1 MSAVL
6 PAWTILLVSALYV
19 GLLFAVAYTADKLGD
34 RGLSLVNN
42 PYVYT
47 LSIAVYCTAWTFYG
61 SVGLAAEHGLA
72 FLTIYLGP
80 TLMAIVWWVVLRK
93 IVRISKLYRLTSIA
107 DFIAARYGKSMLLG
121 GLAAFIALVGTTPY
135 IALQLQAVSSSFDVL
150 LHFPDMEAVQ
160 AGSAGLLDDKALYV
174 AVLLALFTIL
184 FGTRHIDATE
194 RLEGMVVAVA
204 FESVVKLIAFLAV
217 GIFVTFVLF
226 AGPVEL
232 FREAAATPAIQ
243 ELGLLTGLPGGYQS
257 WIAMLALS
265 ALAILFLPR
274 QWQVSV
280 VENVNEDHIRTASW
294 LFPLYLLVINLFVLP
309 VTLAGLLFFGDE
321 IPGDDYVLALPLAVD
336 QGLLGLLVYIGG
348 FSAATGMVI
357 VATIAVAIMV
367 SNDIVTPALLRLRRF
382 HARGR
387 HDLSRLIVAIRRLV
401 ICVILALGYIYYL
414 LIADT
419 HALVSIGLISFAA
432 VAQFA
437 PAVLL
442 GLFWKGASRRG
453 ALAGLVAG
461 FLLWVYT
468 LLLPSLAEAGLLG
481 EQLLRDGPWGVEWLH
496 PYALF
501 GLEGMDPIAHAFFWT
516 MLANLGLLLGVSL
529 FDRQG
534 DMERIQATLFVD
546 VFLRS
551 ERDARF
557 WEGTATVGDLQDLL
571 GRFLGPERS
580 AEVIREYGAHRGRP
594 LDEAEQARPELV
606 NHVERLLAGSIG
618 SASARV
624 MVSSIVKGEAL
635 SYEGVMEILDATSRA
650 IEYSRQLEEKSRA
663 LESATEELRAANERL
678 KELDQLKD
686 EFVSMVSHELRT
698 PLTSIRAF
706 GEILLNNPEMDA
718 DQRREFLEVVVRE
731 SERLTRLINQVLD
744 LSKIESGS
752 AQWQLEDVDLS
763 RLAREAAESTQQ
775 LFADRQTQLHIEV
788 TSDDNAVKGDPDRL
802 MQLIIN
808 LLSNAS
814 KFTEPG
820 EGQVWLRLEPGR
832 GDTLRLSVTDNG
844 PGISEEDQRRIFDKF
859 HQISQQQAGKPK
871 GSGLGLAICRLIADA
886 HWGTLWVE
894 SEPGAGASFVCELP
908 CAGGEHSNVTGYVA
922 FTEHGPTSPGEA
934 SA

>member
-1 MSAVL
+1 ML

-19 GLLFAVAYTADKLGD
+19 GLLFAIAYSADKLGD

-61 SVGLAAEHGLA
+61 SVGLATEAGLA

-80 TLMAIVWWVVLRK
+80 TLMALLWWLVLRK
-93 IVRISKLYRLTSIA
+93 IVRISKLYRLTSVA
-107 DFIAARYGKSMLLG
+107 DFVASRYGKSMLLG
-121 GLAAFIALVGTTPY
+121 GLTALIALVGTTPY

-160 AGSAGLLDDKALYV
+160 TAGAGFLDDKALYV
-174 AVLLALFTIL
+174 TILLAVFTIL

-217 GIFVTFVLF
+217 GVFVTFILF
-226 AGPVEL
+226 AGPGEL
-232 FREAAATPAIQ
+232 FAEAAAVPAVE
-243 ELGLLTGLPGGYQS
+243 ELGLLTSLPGGYGT
-257 WIAMLALS
+257 WMALLALS
-265 ALAILFLPR
+265 ALAIVFLPR

-309 VTLAGLLFFGDE
+309 IAMAGMVVFGPDVA
-321 IPGDDYVLALPLAVD
+321 GDDYVLALPLAAE
-336 QGLLGLLVYIGG
+336 QSLLGLLVYIGG

-367 SNDIVTPALLRLRRF
+367 SNDLVMPTLLRMRRF
-382 HARGR
+382 QASAR
-387 HDLSRLIVAIRRLV
+387 HDLSGLVVAIRRVV
-401 ICVILALGYIYYL
+401 ICGILALGYAYYL
-414 LIADT
+414 LIADMY
-419 HALVSIGLISFAA
+419 ALVSIGLISFVA

-453 ALAGLVAG
+453 ALAGLIGG
-461 FLLWVYT
+461 FLVWLYT
-468 LLLPSLAEAGLLG
+468 LLMPSLAEAGLLAEG
-481 EQLLRDGPWGVEWLH
+481 LLLHGPAGIEWLH
-496 PYALF
+496 PHGLF
-501 GLEGMDPIAHAFFWT
+501 GLDMDPIAHAFFWT
-516 MLANLGLLLGVSL
+516 MLVNVGLLVGISL
-529 FDRQG
+529 SDRQS
-534 DMERIQATLFVD
+534 DIERIQAALFVD

-571 GRFLGPERS
+571 GRFVGRARA
-580 AEVIREYGAHRGRP
+580 AEVIREYSSHLGRT
-594 LDEAEQARPELV
+594 LKADEQAQPELV

-650 IEYSRQLEEKSRA
+650 IEYSRRLEEKSQA
-663 LESATEELRAANERL
+663 LEDATRELRAANERL

-752 AQWQLEDVDLS
+752 AEWQLQEVDLG

-775 LFADRQTQLHIEV
+775 LFAERQTGLDVDVAI
-788 TSDDNAVKGDPDRL
+788 DDTAVKGDPDRL

-814 KFTEPG
+814 KFTEPA
-820 EGQVWLRLEPGR
+820 EGQVNLKVREGRGDNLRLEV
-832 GDTLRLSVTDNG
+832 SDNG
-844 PGISEEDQRRIFDKF
+844 PGISAEDQRRIFDKF
-859 HQISQQQAGKPK
+859 HQVTLAQAGKPK

-886 HWGTLWVE
+886 HWGRLWVE
-894 SEPGAGASFVCELP
+894 SEPGHGSTFVCELP
-908 CAGGEHSNVTGYVA
+908 RAGGEHCDITGHINLA
-922 FTEHGPTSPGEA
+922 GRTDPELE
-934 SA
+934 